1 MSDDLVRDALAAHR
15 AKTRRLLGFSQQQPP
30 EPATP
35 PSREPGTTPPPS
47 PPPGK
52 IPAGPRGGTSPSG
65 DFVRD
70 KIGRRARR

>member
-1 MSDDLVRDALAAHR
+1 MCDDDLVRDALAAYR

-30 EPATP
+30 QPATP
-35 PSREPGTTPPPS
+35 PSPEPGTTT
-47 PPPGK
+47 PGK
-52 IPAGPRGGTSPSG
+52 MPAGPRGGTSPSS

>member
-30 EPATP
+30 EPTTP
-35 PSREPGTTPPPS
+35 PSPEPETTTPPP
-47 PPPGK
+47 GR
-52 IPAGPRGGTSPSG
+52 IPAGPRGGTSPSS

-70 KIGRRARR
+70 KLRRRARR